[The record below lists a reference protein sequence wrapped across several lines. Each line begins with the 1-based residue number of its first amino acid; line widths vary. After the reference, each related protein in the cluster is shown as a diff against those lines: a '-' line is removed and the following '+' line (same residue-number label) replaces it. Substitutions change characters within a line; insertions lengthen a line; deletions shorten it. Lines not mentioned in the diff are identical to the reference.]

1 MVAKTISVADDVFEW
16 LKTEKGDRSY
26 SELLRELKDDN
37 LGFSQVA
44 GQNALEDVSEQD
56 MNEAVRQASED
67 SINKIEEK
75 IQG

>member
-16 LKTEKGDRSY
+16 LKTEKGGRSY
-26 SELLRELKDDN
+26 SELLRQLKGDN
-37 LGFSQVA
+37 LGLSQVA

-56 MNEAVRQASED
+56 MNEPFRQASED

-75 IQG
+75 IQE

>member
-1 MVAKTISVADDVFEW
+1 MTISVVDDVFEW

-26 SELLRELKDDN
+26 SELLRELKGDN

-56 MNEAVRQASED
+56 MNEAARQASED

-75 IQG
+75 IQE

>member
-37 LGFSQVA
+37 SGFSQVA
-44 GQNALEDVSEQD
+44 GQNALEYVSEQD
-56 MNEAVRQASED
+56 MNDAVRQASED

-75 IQG
+75 IQE